1 MGKQRIGGNLPHRN
15 NAPELQ
21 KKEQDAKRKQPI
33 QTDDVTYINN

>member
-1 MGKQRIGGNLPHRN
+1 MAKQQIGGNLPHRN